1 MGLTMKRILEKYKE
15 ADMFS
20 LTGEISVYKCPLTGE
35 EYNKAIEGMNYI
47 EREEFRNKFIKKYTI
62 TEAQYDE
69 ALKSIEDH
77 LKDKY
82 KKIYESRREEYKN
95 YPDFDILFNEIEEEC
110 RKFDCDENRMY
121 YIKKHFNEEMI
132 AKYKENG
139 IFDNDI
145 ENMKNNFFKV
155 SFIADRVREITKYG
169 EKNDGFFSN
178 LYRSISMIIEIE
190 NNKEKYCNKGLNPIN
205 QVPDELKKNLLYYKV
220 SFYNEVSIGIYPM
233 FNYYFKFNEETK
245 KYLLKFKNDFKL
257 NELED
262 LSLYK
267 DNTVLFSSCTHEF
280 FNSAVLD
287 YKEMSIEEIIDY
299 IDDEYPNQN
308 NERIKEV
315 IKVLIDMK
323 PQNQF
328 TFKELGIDDKPL
340 MYQVCIISGLLKLK
354 IVLVKLIDND
364 KMLDTSKEYDVE
376 TYKDYED
383 AMYCNIDVEDKM
395 IKLR

>member
-139 IFDNDI
+139 ISDNDI

-155 SFIADRVREITKYG
+155 SFIADRVREITKYEYG
-169 EKNDGFFSN
+169 TNRTLSGVEFE
-178 LYRSISMIIEIE
+178 LI
-190 NNKEKYCNKGLNPIN
+190 NNITEETCFIQNKIKVQGNIGL
-205 QVPDELKKNLLYYKV
+205 K
-220 SFYNEVSIGIYPM
+220 SFYS
-233 FNYYFKFNEETK
+233 
-245 KYLLKFKNDFKL
+245 
-257 NELED
+257 
-262 LSLYK
+262 YK
-267 DNTVLFSSCTHEF
+267 DDISENIIKSCMILDDFCPWFSKTYGEW
-280 FNSAVLD
+280 
-287 YKEMSIEEIIDY
+287 
-299 IDDEYPNQN
+299 
-308 NERIKEV
+308 
-315 IKVLIDMK
+315 MK
-323 PQNQF
+323 
-328 TFKELGIDDKPL
+328 
-340 MYQVCIISGLLKLK
+340 KLK
-354 IVLVKLIDND
+354 
-364 KMLDTSKEYDVE
+364 Y
-376 TYKDYED
+376 
-383 AMYCNIDVEDKM
+383 
-395 IKLR
+395 